1 METPITSF
9 CLRAIGLLDEM
20 GGFADAGVLHA
31 ICLLKED
38 NSRQNPKMDA
48 TVCEAY
54 ARMVLWMRS
63 LAKLR
68 QTSDVQ
74 AIGAGA
80 RCLFEQL
87 LDLKWL
93 EQFPE
98 SEWLERFREFPRVD
112 RYVKARKAV
121 EYKEQHLASQ
131 INMEEFR
138 KIMRAADQGEPIAGV
153 VGRVWG
159 TNPRTGGPNW
169 PKHWTGEASIL
180 TQAERLGAK
189 YADMYREKYPVLS
202 WLVHSGSSA
211 FHGRDFEGIESYVG
225 AGYLYAFEFSHE
237 GTRLACDTL
246 GITGHIPNFET
257 RMKQFLEWHADAIN
271 ALPH

>member
-1 METPITSF
+1 MKTPFTAF
-9 CLRAIGLLDEM
+9 CSQAFDLLDRTRELADTEVLPVIEM
-20 GGFADAGVLHA
+20 
-31 ICLLKED
+31 LKGD
-38 NSRQNPKMDA
+38 NSRQNWRLDA
-48 TVCEAY
+48 TVYEAY
-54 ARMVLWMRS
+54 ARMAMWMRT
-63 LAKLR
+63 LAKLK
-68 QTSDVQ
+68 QTSDAQ

-93 EQFPE
+93 EQNPGP
-98 SEWLERFREFPRVD
+98 EWLERFHEFPRVD
-112 RYVKARKAV
+112 RYAKARKAV
-121 EYKEQHLASQ
+121 EYKKQHLASQ
-131 INMEEFR
+131 INMEKFR
-138 KIMRAADQGEPIAGV
+138 KIMATADQGEPIAGV

-159 TNPRTGGPNW
+159 SNLKTGGPNW
-169 PKHWTGEASIL
+169 PNHWTGEANIL
-180 TQAERLGAK
+180 SQAESLGAK

-237 GTRLACDTL
+237 GTRLACDIL
-246 GITGHIPNFET
+246 EITGHIPNFET